1 MVDEVKEI
9 TKPED
14 CPKWDTCSAPICPL
28 GDNKQNYIW
37 YPDEEICS
45 KHKPQFVK
53 TQKKIVKKTKDINKY
68 FTFDMLNRD
77 MVVTGGMVGLDPDK
91 EEKNQLMRW
100 LKIHPILSTQTK
112 ISRANRMKKN
122 MQTCGEI
129 SKKSSN

>member
-1 MVDEVKEI
+1 
-9 TKPED
+9 
-14 CPKWDTCSAPICPL
+14 
-28 GDNKQNYIW
+28 
-37 YPDEEICS
+37 
-45 KHKPQFVK
+45 
-53 TQKKIVKKTKDINKY
+53 
-68 FTFDMLNRD
+68 MLNRD